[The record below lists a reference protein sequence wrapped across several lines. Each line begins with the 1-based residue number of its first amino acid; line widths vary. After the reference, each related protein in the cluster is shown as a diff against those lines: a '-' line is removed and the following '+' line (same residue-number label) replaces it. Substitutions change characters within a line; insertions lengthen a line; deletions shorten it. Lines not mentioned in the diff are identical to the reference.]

1 MDGAG
6 LRPPIQVHVEDR
18 GRPVTPR
25 PFLTARWTDVV
36 LANYR
41 VPPALLR
48 PYVPPGSELDTPDGE
63 PDRHLLSLVAF
74 DFAGTRVRGVSVPTA
89 RRFPE
94 VNLRCYVRRE
104 EKRAVVFLREFV
116 PAPLIVAGARLLYHQ
131 PYALAAIGHR
141 VERDDVYL
149 TVRTTFATRRHR
161 GEIRLRAR
169 NAPSTPLPESEEHF
183 LKEHYWGF
191 DRTASGRSFRYRVD
205 HPVWRTFPVEEASVT
220 IDPGALL
227 GGDWRSIDW
236 PAALHSVL
244 FAEGSEATVYGAE
257 PLID

>member
-1 MDGAG
+1 MA
-6 LRPPIQVHVEDR
+6 VN
-18 GRPVTPR
+18 PR
-25 PFLTARWTDVV
+25 PFLTARWTDIV

-41 VPPALLR
+41 VPPALLQ
-48 PYVPPGSELDTPDGE
+48 PHVPAGSELDTPDGR
-63 PDRHLLSLVAF
+63 PDLHLLSLVAF
-74 DFAGTRVRGVSVPTA
+74 EFAQTRVRGVPIPSA

-94 VNLRCYVRRE
+94 VNLRFYVRRN

-116 PAPLIVAGARLLYHQ
+116 PTPLIVAGARLFDHQ
-131 PYALAAIGHR
+131 PYALAAITHR
-141 VERDDVYL
+141 VDHDAEHL
-149 TVRTTFATRRHR
+149 AVRTTFATRRHR

-169 NAPSTPLPESEEHF
+169 KRPSIPPSESEAHF

-191 DRTASGRSFRYRVD
+191 DRTPSGRSFRYRVD
-205 HPVWRTFPVEEASVT
+205 HPVWRTFPVEEAQVT

-236 PAALHSVL
+236 PAARHSVL
-244 FAEGSEATVYGAE
+244 FAEGSAATVYGAE